1 MSKYKG
7 YFKTIVTKA
16 KYSEENAL
24 SLAIA
29 CDLAYKKE
37 NLSRRLPT
45 VGAILRSNFSRS
57 SKDRILILRYLSC
70 LIKRTSSSCLEEATI

>member
-29 CDLAYKKE
+29 CDLAYKK
-37 NLSRRLPT
+37 RK
-45 VGAILRSNFSRS
+45 F
-57 SKDRILILRYLSC
+57 
-70 LIKRTSSSCLEEATI
+70 IKTTAHGWGYSQVEFFEVK